1 MDEYLFIVL
10 AKLGA
15 DRLKLEREA
24 RAESFG
30 RYALE
35 EEFEQLQERH
45 SPRARRFNSSAER
58 QPAKVTPFAGGNEAT
73 V

>member
-10 AKLGA
+10 AKLRA

-30 RYALE
+30 RHAQE
-35 EEFEQLQERH
+35 EAFEQPQERR
-45 SPRARRFNSSAER
+45 SPRARRFVPGSER
-58 QPAKVTPFAGGNEAT
+58 FQEI
-73 V
+73 

>member
-10 AKLGA
+10 AKLRA

-30 RYALE
+30 RHARE
-35 EEFEQLQERH
+35 DEFGQLQERR
-45 SPRARRFNSSAER
+45 SPRARRFNPGSER
-58 QPAKVTPFAGGNEAT
+58 FQENLLGEQT
-73 V
+73 

>member
-30 RYALE
+30 RHAWG

-45 SPRARRFNSSAER
+45 SPRARRFNPGSER
-58 QPAKVTPFAGGNEAT
+58 FQENSLGEQS
-73 V
+73 

>member
-10 AKLGA
+10 AKLRA

-30 RYALE
+30 RRVLE
-35 EEFEQLQERH
+35 EEFEQLPERR
-45 SPRARRFNSSAER
+45 SPRARRFNPGSER
-58 QPAKVTPFAGGNEAT
+58 FQENLLGEQS
-73 V
+73 

>member
-10 AKLGA
+10 ARLRA

-30 RYALE
+30 RRAPE
-35 EEFEQLQERH
+35 EEFEPRQERH
-45 SPRARRFNSSAER
+45 SRRARRFNPGVER
-58 QPAKVTPFAGGNEAT
+58 FQENLLGEQS
-73 V
+73 

>member
-1 MDEYLFIVL
+1 MDEYLFVVL

-30 RYALE
+30 RYAPDAQIEPLP
-35 EEFEQLQERH
+35 ERH
-45 SPRARRFNSSAER
+45 SPRARRFDPESER
-58 QPAKVTPFAGGNEAT
+58 LQEDLLGERS
-73 V
+73 

>member
-10 AKLGA
+10 AKLRA

-30 RYALE
+30 RHAPE
-35 EEFEQLQERH
+35 ETFEQPQERR
-45 SPRARRFNSSAER
+45 SPRARRFVPGSER
-58 QPAKVTPFAGGNEAT
+58 FQEI
-73 V
+73 